1 MSSRTKVAQHVADV
15 IRDGGDRQTALRDVA
30 AWLSDHGKTRQA
42 TYVVK
47 DVMQS
52 LADNGYVVAEI
63 TSARPLSAASKKSVE
78 SYLLSLPGVINI
90 ECSYKCDAS
99 LIGGLRIDT
108 SLGVLDASVRARL
121 AKIVEGVSR

>member
-1 MSSRTKVAQHVADV
+1 MSSRTQVAHHIAEV
-15 IRDGGDRQTALRDVA
+15 IRTGGDRKTALRDTA
-30 AWLSDHGKTRQA
+30 AWLRAHGKVRQA
-42 TYVVK
+42 DYIVR

-52 LADNGYVVAEI
+52 LANTGYIVADI
-63 TSARPLSAASKKSVE
+63 TSAKPLSTASKKNVE
-78 SYLLSLPGVINI
+78 SYLLSLPNVKEI
-90 ECSYKCDAS
+90 ECSYKTDTS